1 MKRLSAF
8 FMLLFTH
15 SFAQVAQFDKLEQ
28 LYDQQHYKIVYRKSK
43 IQMDNPSFDYSYLP
57 RYYKSISS
65 LQLCR
70 NDRWRKNHKET
81 FDDALVFFETL
92 KSTTKGR
99 VLLIAHQEELIALKM
114 DLASWLSDLNRR
126 KEKDLSYVFALKIT
140 AIFQDIDDEST
151 IDQQIPS
158 VPLSEALNKR
168 VALIEYAKKFIGVP
182 YIWAGE
188 NSDGFD
194 CSGFTSFVMANDS
207 ITIPNRAKD
216 QYIAS
221 VKISAEEAQIG
232 DLVFFSNGG
241 EISHVGILVSEL
253 GKEKIMIHASS
264 SKGITFDKIDGS
276 SYWEKRLYGF
286 GSIIK

>member
-1 MKRLSAF
+1 
-8 FMLLFTH
+8 
-15 SFAQVAQFDKLEQ
+15 
-28 LYDQQHYKIVYRKSK
+28 
-43 IQMDNPSFDYSYLP
+43 
-57 RYYKSISS
+57 
-65 LQLCR
+65 
-70 NDRWRKNHKET
+70 
-81 FDDALVFFETL
+81 
-92 KSTTKGR
+92 
-99 VLLIAHQEELIALKM
+99 LKM

-126 KEKDLSYVFALKIT
+126 KEKDLSYAFALKIT
-140 AIFQDIDDEST
+140 AIFQGIDNEST
-151 IDQQIPS
+151 VDNQS
-158 VPLSEALNKR
+158 AGEVLSASLNKR
-168 VALIEYAKKFIGVP
+168 TALIEYAKQFIGVP
-182 YIWAGE
+182 YVWAGE

-194 CSGFTSFVMANDS
+194 CSGFTSFVMAHDS
-207 ITIPNRAKD
+207 ITIPHRAKD